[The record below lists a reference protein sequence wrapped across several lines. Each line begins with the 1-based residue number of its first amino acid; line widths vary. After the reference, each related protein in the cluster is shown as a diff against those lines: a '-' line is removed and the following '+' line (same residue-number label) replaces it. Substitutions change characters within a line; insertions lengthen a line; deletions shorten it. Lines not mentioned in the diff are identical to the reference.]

1 MYRPSLLLV
10 ITTVLAA
17 NPANSDSAGQL
28 RITAQA
34 AVIKLEALADVRRL
48 VPQQAL
54 EFTLTIEPQCALD
67 MRAESISISAADTR
81 QSYNTSDFAEKSI
94 LETQLT
100 IPSKQVSPIA
110 VDGFCQISREAKLIT
125 QELRIEDAF
134 SAHIS
139 LRCAGEEKH
148 SITYAVQPLALRL
161 QCNAADQAT
170 ESSADQDSSPSS
182 SIR

>member
-1 MYRPSLLLV
+1 MYRRSLFLV

-17 NPANSDSAGQL
+17 NPAKSDSAGQM

-34 AVIKLEALADVRRL
+34 AVIKLEALADVPRL

-54 EFTLTIEPQCALD
+54 EFILTIQPQCAPD

-81 QSYNTSDFAEKSI
+81 RTYLRSDFADKSI
-94 LETQLT
+94 LEMQLT
-100 IPSKQVSPIA
+100 IPSKQLSPIA
-110 VDGFCQISREAKLIT
+110 VDGFCQAGHKASLTTR
-125 QELRIEDAF
+125 ELRIEDAF

-139 LRCAGEEKH
+139 LRCASEERQ
-148 SITYAVQPLALRL
+148 SIAYIVQPLALKL
-161 QCNAADQAT
+161 QCAAPDEVS
-170 ESSADQDSSPSS
+170 ESAVDQDSSPSS